1 MKKISNFLVRFR
13 IPVFLA
19 MIAFTALCAFLMP
32 HVNINKDMTK
42 YLSESSP
49 MKQGLDLMD
58 KEFPDNEDEYYIRLL
73 LTDVPADKKLEIKNK
88 IKDMEYVDSV
98 SYKLDDEDYNKDNYT
113 LYEVNTLFDYGTPEV
128 TAIEKELGERYKEYK
143 PVVENLSNDVAL
155 APYLYISVSIVLL
168 VIMFLMSGSW
178 FEPVL
183 VLSVIGISILVNMGS
198 NFFLPSVSNTTFA
211 IAAILQ
217 LVLSLD
223 YSVILMNRYR
233 QERKG
238 TDDKVRAMKTA
249 LASAFPS
256 IVSSALTTFV
266 GLLMLVFM
274 NYRIGADLGVVLA
287 KGVAVSLLCIFTML
301 PFLILISDKI
311 LAKTKKPSLNIPMG
325 GLAKFSNKLK
335 YALPAI
341 FAGIFILFF
350 FLQRLTP
357 ISFDGTPDRQIA
369 KIFPETNRIV
379 VLYNNKDSAN
389 VPDLQE
395 KIEELEGVT
404 STASFE
410 STLDKKRTP
419 EGMIDFL
426 EDMDADVDMEPEDLK
441 LIYYDRFKNGEA
453 PSVKVADLMMFINDE
468 LLPRER
474 YAKEMDEETKENIP
488 TMVKFADRKAL
499 VKTRTYAEM
508 TDFLRE
514 SGNGDEEMKAED
526 MRLMYVY
533 YFAETPGYEP
543 GTMTIDEFVRF
554 VREDVAADQTIAEYN
569 DEADYSQIDQ
579 MADYTDAVFITA
591 PRSASDMAGVLSMD
605 ADQAD
610 MLYSLYFGLPA
621 AGSYTMTINEL
632 LDYLVNDA
640 SANPLFADRFDS
652 ATLTQLTQAQELAG
666 IAASGQALT
675 SEQMA
680 AALGME
686 ATQTAGIYMMYGMTT
701 GNTSGNVTMTLPE
714 FLSFLEN
721 VMSNPQSAA
730 SGTSSGSL
738 LNMDPSYA
746 AALTSS
752 AAYGMQPDAS
762 SAAAL
767 PGISASS
774 IDPSAAAALN
784 SSAGLINAA
793 ASGTQLDA
801 AAAASLLDMDAS
813 SMSTLYALKA
823 GADTPDRNIALID
836 MVDFLLSDIAPDAQF
851 GAAFTDENVA
861 DMTRLS
867 QIMHTALEGRQLTFA
882 DIAGILGQ
890 SDPSDMKMLFTL
902 RDAKLNPDFGRMSVE
917 EFITFLTERILP
929 DAKMSEK
936 ITDQRRKD
944 LNSLSLLVN
953 AVMSDREY
961 APDELS
967 ELFLQ
972 LSDKAD
978 PDDLY
983 LLTMLYGSFNDYDPE
998 WKMNILEMFDFISE
1012 DVINDPRFASVLKE
1026 EDKQKVIDNRQ
1037 DMTDAVNKL
1046 KGPEHSILLI
1056 NSKLPYE
1063 SAQTDAFMDK
1073 LYALLDESLPNDNYR
1088 IGNSAMYREMQGS
1101 FGGEMLLITI
1111 LTAATIF
1118 AIVAI
1123 TFRNLMIPLLLVAI
1137 VLCGVFI
1144 TVAVSGLRGVSI
1156 NYLANIIVQCIL
1168 MGACIDYG
1176 ILFTSYYRDNR
1187 KSKDIRDSLKAAYD
1201 GSIHTVLTSGL
1212 IMVVVTGIIGFIS
1225 TDPAVAPICM
1235 TLSIGSASA
1244 ILLILFVLPGML
1256 AAFDKIVK
1264 GKKNSS

>member
-13 IPVFLA
+13 VPVFLA
-19 MIAFTALCAFLMP
+19 MIAFTVLCAFLMP

-42 YLSESSP
+42 YLADSSP

-73 LTDVPADKKLEIKNK
+73 LTDVPADKKLEIKDN
-88 IKDMEYVDSV
+88 IKDMENVESV
-98 SYKLDDEDYNKDNYT
+98 SYKLDDKDYNKDNYT
-113 LYEVNTLFDYGTPEV
+113 LYEVSTLFDYGTPEE
-128 TAIEKELGERYKEYK
+128 TAIEKELGSQYSEYK
-143 PVVENLSNDVAL
+143 PVVENLSNDVEL
-155 APYLYISVSIVLL
+155 APYLYISVSVVLL

-183 VLSVIGISILVNMGS
+183 VLSVIGLSILVNMGS

-233 QERKG
+233 QERAE
-238 TDDKVRAMKTA
+238 TDDKVGAMKTA
-249 LASAFPS
+249 LAHAFPS

-389 VPDLQE
+389 VPGLQDR
-395 KIEELEGVT
+395 IEELEGVT

-426 EDMDADVDMEPEDLK
+426 DDMDADVDMEAEDLR

-488 TMVKFADRKAL
+488 TMVKFADREAL
-499 VKTRTYAEM
+499 VKPRTYAEM

-652 ATLTQLTQAQELAG
+652 ATLTQLTQAQALAG

-680 AALGME
+680 AALGMD

-701 GNTSGNVTMTLPE
+701 GNTSENVTMTLPE

-721 VMSNPQSAA
+721 VMSNPQAA
-730 SGTSSGSL
+730 MSGAQ
-738 LNMDPSYA
+738 PYA
-746 AALTSS
+746 AA
-752 AAYGMQPDAS
+752 
-762 SAAAL
+762 AAAL
-767 PGISASS
+767 PGIDTSS
-774 IDPSAAAALN
+774 IDASSLAALT

-801 AAAASLLDMDAS
+801 AAAASLLDMDAA
-813 SMSTLYALKA
+813 SMSTLYALKS
-823 GADTPDRNIALID
+823 GADAPDRSVALID

-851 GAAFTDENVA
+851 GATFTDKNVA

-867 QIMHTALEGRQLTFA
+867 RIMHAALEGRQLSYAELTE
-882 DIAGILGQ
+882 ITG
-890 SDPSDMKMLFTL
+890 SDASDMKLLFTL
-902 RDAKLNPDFGRMSVE
+902 KEAKSNPDFGRMSVE

-929 DAKMSEK
+929 DAKMYEK

-967 ELFLQ
+967 DLFLK

-998 WKMNILEMFDFISE
+998 WKLNILEMFDFISE
-1012 DVINDPRFASVLKE
+1012 DVINDPRFAAVLEE

-1046 KGPEHSILLI
+1046 KGPDYSILLI

-1063 SAQTDAFMDK
+1063 SVQTDAFMDK

-1101 FGGEMLLITI
+1101 FGGEMFLITI

-1187 KSKDIRDSLKAAYD
+1187 KSKYIRDSLKAAYD

-1256 AAFDKIVK
+1256 AAFDRIVK